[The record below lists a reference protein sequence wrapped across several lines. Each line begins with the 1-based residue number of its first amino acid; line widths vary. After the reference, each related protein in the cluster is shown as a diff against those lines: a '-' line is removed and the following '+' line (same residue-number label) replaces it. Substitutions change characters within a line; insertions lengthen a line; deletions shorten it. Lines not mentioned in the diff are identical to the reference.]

1 MQDWLAIQINDKYD
15 ESANLN
21 ITKYCAIYEI
31 QKQFKHSMSFNIDEG
46 CQAMKIF

>member
-1 MQDWLAIQINDKYD
+1 MQDLLAIQINDNHIVMEQYYD

-31 QKQFKHSMSFNIDEG
+31 
-46 CQAMKIF
+46 